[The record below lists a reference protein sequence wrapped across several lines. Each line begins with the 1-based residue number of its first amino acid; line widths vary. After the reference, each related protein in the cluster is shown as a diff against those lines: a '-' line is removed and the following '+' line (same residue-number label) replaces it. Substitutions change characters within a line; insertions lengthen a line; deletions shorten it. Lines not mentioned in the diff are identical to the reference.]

1 MEQLRISDEHI
12 DDVVWPLGKSA
23 YSTVA
28 PRSRLADLNGKTIG
42 ELWNRVF
49 RGEDIFPAVREA
61 LKERFPDIR
70 FIDYTHFGN
79 THGPNQNG
87 VLDELPALF
96 EKYGCDAVVSGIG
109 A

>member
-1 MEQLRISDEHI
+1 MEHLHISDEHT

-23 YSTVA
+23 YATVA

-42 ELWNRVF
+42 LLWNRVF

-70 FIDYTHFGN
+70 FVDYTQFGS
-79 THGPNQNG
+79 THGANQNE
-87 VLDELPALF
+87 VLDELPELF